1 MIEYSRTTMS
11 GSLEREIKL
20 RFASVDEARGA
31 LVAIGASPLHPRRL
45 QSDLILDFDD
55 ARLRDARSALR
66 IRLEPDQAF
75 VTFKG
80 APQASTMKLREELE
94 TVVGDG
100 ATALTIFE
108 RLGFRVWFRAEK
120 YREEFQLNDVVIAL
134 DDTPVGTFVEIEG
147 SDEGITATAALLGR
161 GPADYVIESYRTL
174 HAQRRLAEG
183 RPFDDMLFRN
193 TDQ

>member
-1 MIEYSRTTMS
+1 MAMS

-20 RFASVDEARGA
+20 RFASTDEARAAILATGA
-31 LVAIGASPLHPRRL
+31 TPLRPRRL

-66 IRLEPDQAF
+66 LRIEPDQAF

-80 APQASTMKLREELE
+80 APQVSAMKVREELE
-94 TVVGDG
+94 TLVGDG
-100 ATALTIFE
+100 ATALSIFE

-120 YREEFQLNDVVIAL
+120 YREEFQRHDVVIAL
-134 DDTPVGTFVEIEG
+134 DETPVGTFVEVEG
-147 SDEGITATAALLGR
+147 SDDGITTTATMLGR
-161 GPADYVIESYRTL
+161 GPADYVVESYRTL

-183 RPFDDMLFRN
+183 RPLDDMLFDTAGR
-193 TDQ
+193 

>member
-1 MIEYSRTTMS
+1 MS

-20 RFASVDEARGA
+20 RFASVTEARAA
-31 LVAIGASPLHPRRL
+31 LGAIGATPLRPRRL
-45 QSDLILDFDD
+45 QSDLILDFED

-80 APQASTMKLREELE
+80 APRASAMKLREELE
-94 TVVGDG
+94 TLVGDG
-100 ATALTIFE
+100 ATALTIFQ

-120 YREEFQLNDVVIAL
+120 YREEFQLHDVVIAL

-147 SDEGITATAALLGR
+147 SDEGIRATAALLGR
-161 GPADYVIESYRTL
+161 GPADYVVESYRTL

-193 TDQ
+193 SQR

>member
-1 MIEYSRTTMS
+1 MS

-20 RFASVDEARGA
+20 RFGSVDEARAAIVAVGA
-31 LVAIGASPLHPRRL
+31 TPLRPRRL

-66 IRLEPDQAF
+66 LRLEPDQAF

-80 APQASTMKLREELE
+80 APQVSAMKVREEFE

-108 RLGFRVWFRAEK
+108 RLGFHVWFRAEK

-134 DDTPVGTFVEIEG
+134 DETPVGTFVEIEG

-161 GPADYVIESYRTL
+161 GPADYIVESYRTL

-183 RPFDDMLFRN
+183 RPSDDMLFRN
-193 TDQ
+193 RER